1 MRGQHANVKGAAL
14 TVQRLLERL
23 LAETRDELDAER
35 KPPYGRHAVTA
46 QPRPRQQPATA

>member
-1 MRGQHANVKGAAL
+1 MRGQHANPKGAAL

-35 KPPYGRHAVTA
+35 KPYGRHAVTGRE
-46 QPRPRQQPATA
+46 RPRRQPATA

>member
-1 MRGQHANVKGAAL
+1 MSGQHANPKGAAL

-35 KPPYGRHAVTA
+35 KPYGRHAVGA
-46 QPRPRQQPATA
+46 YRRRHQQPATA

>member
-1 MRGQHANVKGAAL
+1 MSGQHTNVKGAAL

-35 KPPYGRHAVTA
+35 QSYGRHAATA
-46 QPRPRQQPATA
+46 RRRRHQQPATA